1 MDIDKLLADSSEE
14 TVATK
19 ETVSSE
25 ENVGTKAVATTG
37 KKETKPKK
45 KGKPRGGNSP
55 VIGTNGFNLDAGD
68 NAKFLSVNMALFNMP
83 NIDMESESEVQQRL
97 CVVCER

>member
-25 ENVGTKAVATTG
+25 ENVGIESRCDYW
-37 KKETKPKK
+37 ETNQKTICTEEERQTR
-45 KGKPRGGNSP
+45 GGGNSSCEL
-55 VIGTNGFNLDAGD
+55 VRHGFNLDAGD
-68 NAKFLSVNMALFNMP
+68 NAKFL
-83 NIDMESESEVQQRL
+83 
-97 CVVCER
+97 

>member
-37 KKETKPKK
+37 KK
-45 KGKPRGGNSP
+45 
-55 VIGTNGFNLDAGD
+55 
-68 NAKFLSVNMALFNMP
+68 
-83 NIDMESESEVQQRL
+83 
-97 CVVCER
+97 